1 MGMARPREF
10 DTGQALNAAVQ
21 VFREHGFEGTSAAM
35 LTKGMRIGRQSLYNT
50 FGDKWKLYL
59 SAVAHYSAMETSAH
73 IATLQSK
80 ENAFEGIR
88 AVVERVVAEAR
99 LPCLGVGSICEF
111 GIRQDE
117 LSAQHAVSA
126 ERLRVPFVKRI
137 REAQQAGDLTSDLEP
152 DAVVDFLVTTFSG
165 IRIAARGGAG
175 DDKLTALGEIAL
187 RALR

>member
-1 MGMARPREF
+1 MARPREF
-10 DTGQALNAAVQ
+10 DTAQALDAAVQ

-35 LTKGMRIGRQSLYNT
+35 LTKRMRIGRQSLYDT

-59 SAVAHYSAMETSAH
+59 SAVSRYSTLETSAH
-73 IATLQSK
+73 ISTLNSK

-99 LPCLGVGSICEF
+99 MPCLGVNSICEF
-111 GIRQDE
+111 GVRQTE
-117 LSAQHAVSA
+117 LSAQHALAA

-137 REAQQAGDLTSDLEP
+137 REAQLAGDLTSELEP

-165 IRIAARGGAG
+165 IRIAARGGA
-175 DDKLTALGEIAL
+175 DDGKLKALGEIAL